1 MLNIH
6 GHHFQNVSTLTT
18 HHCSHPDLH
27 KSHVQQGQRGDATIQ
42 IFQPQVAKKTCK
54 KKNTRFIPKKLTQLK
69 TKIKDQKYQ
78 NGWARFCWTDKHP
91 NMTNRYPSVM
101 SFCVQGTRR
110 KPPLFRRRALG
121 EGLHPLVKPLGR
133 SNGWRNDVIVRWWR
147 WWNDGWSF
155 ILSWACKNWKKKK
168 KRVCIETMKGVHVQY

>member
-6 GHHFQNVSTLTT
+6 SHHFQNVSTLTT
-18 HHCSHPDLH
+18 YHWSHPDLH

-69 TKIKDQKYQ
+69 TKIKDQTYQ
-78 NGWARFCWTDKHP
+78 NGLAQFCWTDKHP

-110 KPPLFRRRALG
+110 KPPLFRRLALG

-155 ILSWACKNWKKKK
+155 ILSWACKLEKK
-168 KRVCIETMKGVHVQY
+168 KRACIETMKGVHVQY